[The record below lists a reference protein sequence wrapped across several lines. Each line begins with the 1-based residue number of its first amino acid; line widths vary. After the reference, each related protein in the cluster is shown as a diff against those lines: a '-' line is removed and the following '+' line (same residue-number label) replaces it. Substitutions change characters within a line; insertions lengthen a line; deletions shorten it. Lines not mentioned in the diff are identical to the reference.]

1 MGLFL
6 PKEDD
11 MDPITTAIVAAL
23 SAGAVS
29 GATKVGEQAIS
40 EAYSKI
46 KELLGKKFGAKS
58 KVVKAVK
65 ELEANPKS
73 AARKEVVKE
82 EVAAVKADQDQ
93 ELLKIAQSLLK
104 NIKALPG
111 GTQIIQTAIGDQ
123 NIQIAGDSNT
133 VNVGTPKKK
142 K

>member
-133 VNVGTPKKK
+133 VNVGTPKNKK
-142 K
+142 